1 MHGVEFSQGRLKKM
15 KPNDVLFRLAEE
27 TGVKKA
33 KQQVGSGLL

>member
-15 KPNDVLFRLAEE
+15 KPNDALFRLAEE

-33 KQQVGSGLL
+33 KQQVGSRLL